1 VLEQLA
7 LVVVPLIELV
17 DLRGHLGEEFV
28 GGEENGRNRFKNI
41 LPKKGDYL
49 AIQREEEVD
58 KYHFYT
64 RTI

>member
-1 VLEQLA
+1 
-7 LVVVPLIELV
+7 VPLIELV

-41 LPKKGDYL
+41 LPKKGGYL
-49 AIQREEEVD
+49 AIRREEEVD